1 MAEESITRDSLS
13 AILKLVKSS
22 EDTDVLKETCE
33 WAVNQLMKLDV
44 EAQIGAKKHE
54 RSEERAGYRNGY
66 RCPKTPLETR
76 LGALNLAIPKLR
88 EGTYYP
94 EFLLERQQPTE
105 QALIGVILQAYVN
118 GVSTRKMSHLV
129 KELGLEG
136 IDKSKVS
143 RLNQKLDGRVNAF
156 RTRRLDGPY
165 SYVYLDGTQVKVR
178 EDDRVVPATL
188 VIAFGINREGYREI
202 LGFAL
207 GASETKAF
215 WLEFL
220 RSLKHRGLKGVRMV
234 ASDAHE
240 GLKQALN
247 AVFEDALW
255 NRCRTHFASNLVSY
269 VPASREDEVRQR
281 LNLVYEQ
288 PSLEEAHREVSEL
301 VEWFEEKRWDTA
313 VERLVEARDD
323 ILAHMHFPKDHWKRL
338 RTTNPIERL
347 NREVKRRTDTVGIFP
362 DRNAVLR
369 LAGMVLIEEHE
380 KWISGKRY
388 FSKESMQELL
398 KQPAKS
404 SGKVVEM
411 G

>member
-33 WAVNQLMKLDV
+33 WAVNQLMELDV

-54 RSEERAGYRNGY
+54 RSEERTSYRNGY

-88 EGTYYP
+88 KGTYYP

-188 VIAFGINREGYREI
+188 VQTGDMVYTR
-202 LGFAL
+202 
-207 GASETKAF
+207 SETWF
-215 WLEFL
+215 TLL
-220 RSLKHRGLKGVRMV
+220 IGYHRL
-234 ASDAHE
+234 
-240 GLKQALN
+240 
-247 AVFEDALW
+247 
-255 NRCRTHFASNLVSY
+255 
-269 VPASREDEVRQR
+269 
-281 LNLVYEQ
+281 
-288 PSLEEAHREVSEL
+288 
-301 VEWFEEKRWDTA
+301 
-313 VERLVEARDD
+313 
-323 ILAHMHFPKDHWKRL
+323 PK
-338 RTTNPIERL
+338 
-347 NREVKRRTDTVGIFP
+347 
-362 DRNAVLR
+362 
-369 LAGMVLIEEHE
+369 
-380 KWISGKRY
+380 
-388 FSKESMQELL
+388 
-398 KQPAKS
+398 
-404 SGKVVEM
+404 
-411 G
+411 